1 MSVVV
6 RFRTGNGQYAVPVEH
21 ARQVRSASGLLPLPG
36 ARSDVVGILRSGHD
50 ALTVVSMLG
59 PGDDQVLVL
68 DPDERP
74 FGVLVEEVTGVST
87 IDDGAV
93 GPPPSGQN
101 DDLVTGVI
109 ATSSGLVFLV
119 DTAALAKRLCR

>member
-1 MSVVV
+1 VSVVV
-6 RFRTGNGQYAVPVEH
+6 RFRTGSGQYAVPVEH
-21 ARQVRSASGLLPLPG
+21 ARQVCSASGLSPLPG
-36 ARSDVVGILRSGHD
+36 ARAGVVGILRNGDD
-50 ALTVVSMLG
+50 ALTVVSVLG
-59 PGDDQVLVL
+59 SGEDQVLVL

-87 IDDGAV
+87 IDDAAV

-109 ATSSGLVFLV
+109 ATASGLVFLV
-119 DTAALAKRLCR
+119 DAAALAKRLGR